1 MRSWR
6 QENKRGKEK
15 KREENPEERQGGG
28 GVKEKICSSYLRD
41 ARENWDV
48 CVFEKRDNLEI
59 QKWSQEL

>member
-28 GVKEKICSSYLRD
+28 GVKEKMRSSYLRD

-59 QKWSQEL
+59 QKLSQEL